1 MVDELRPPFR
11 ADHVGSLLRPAE
23 LKKAREDFKQNRIS
37 RGQLAEVENR
47 SIGKA
52 VAMQE
57 AAGLESITDGEYRR
71 AFWHVDFLTGFD
83 GIVAT
88 QGQYALKFHGEG
100 GAESETRSMM
110 VVNSKV
116 RRTRPVAVDHFRF
129 LKQATKKTA
138 KLCIPAP
145 TYLHMRGGRR
155 VVNESAYPD
164 VEEFWSDIT
173 RAYRAEIADL
183 AAAGCTYLQIDDVS
197 FACLCDDGIRAQV
210 KRDGE
215 DPARL
220 PFKYAQVISRIVSPR
235 PPSLRVTMHT
245 CRGNHASMWMA
256 EGAYDAV
263 AEGIFQTEVDGF
275 FLEYDTARA
284 GSFAPLRFVPR
295 DKKVV
300 LGLVSTKKPQLE
312 DRAALKRRVEEAAKY
327 VPLENL
333 CLSPQCGFASSEVGN
348 KLTEDDQKRKLELVV
363 ETARESWG

>member
-1 MVDELRPPFR
+1 MKPPFR
-11 ADHVGSLLRPAE
+11 ADHVGSLLRPPE
-23 LKKAREDFKQNRIS
+23 LKDARDKAKRGALSPEELKAVEDRAIRN
-37 RGQLAEVENR
+37 
-47 SIGKA
+47 A

-57 AAGLESITDGEYRR
+57 AAGLQSVTDGEFRR
-71 AFWHVDFLTGFD
+71 AFWHVDFLTGFE

-110 VVNSKV
+110 VVQSRVK
-116 RRTRPVAVDHFRF
+116 RTRPVMLDHFRF
-129 LKQATKKTA
+129 LKKTTKKTA

-173 RAYRAEIADL
+173 RAYRQEIADL
-183 AAAGCTYLQIDDVS
+183 AAAGLEYLQIDDVS
-197 FACLCDDGIRAQV
+197 FACLCDEGIRAQV

-215 DPARL
+215 DPAKL
-220 PFKYAQVISRIVSPR
+220 PAQYASIISSLLKDR
-235 PPSLRVTMHT
+235 PPNMGVTMHT

-256 EGAYDAV
+256 EGGYDAV
-263 AEGIFQTEVDGF
+263 AEAVFQTAVDGF

-284 GSFAPLRFVPR
+284 GGFEPLRFVPR
-295 DKKVV
+295 GKKVV
-300 LGLVSTKKPQLE
+300 LGLISTKKAQLE
-312 DRAALKRRVEEAAKY
+312 DKDQLKRRIEEAAKY

-348 KLTEDDQKRKLELVV
+348 KLTEDDQKRKLALVA
-363 ETARESWG
+363 ETASEIWG

>member
-1 MVDELRPPFR
+1 MPRPPFR
-11 ADHVGSLLRPAE
+11 ADQVGSLLRPQE
-23 LKKAREDFKQNRIS
+23 LKKARQDFKNDKIS
-37 RGQLAEVENR
+37 RENLKAVEDR
-47 SIGKA
+47 EIRRA

-57 AAGLESITDGEYRR
+57 AAGLESVTDGEFRR

-100 GAESETRSMM
+100 GAESETKSMM
-110 VVNSKV
+110 VVQSRVK
-116 RRTRPVAVDHFRF
+116 RTKPVMVDHFRF
-129 LKQATKKTA
+129 LKNATRKTA

-155 VVNESAYPD
+155 VVNESVYPD

-173 RAYRAEIADL
+173 RAYREEIADL
-183 AAAGCTYLQIDDVS
+183 VKAGCTYLQIDDVS
-197 FACLCDDGIRAQV
+197 FACLCDDSIRSQV

-215 DPARL
+215 DPAKL
-220 PFKYAQVISRIVSPR
+220 PLQYSKIISGLLAGR
-235 PPSLRVTMHT
+235 PKSLGVTMHT

-256 EGAYDAV
+256 EGGYDAV
-263 AEGIFQTEVDGF
+263 AEAVFQTEVDGF

-284 GSFAPLRFVPR
+284 GGFAPLRFVPKG
-295 DKKVV
+295 KKVV
-300 LGLVSTKKPQLE
+300 LGLISTKTPLLE
-312 DRAALKRRVEEAAKY
+312 KKEVLRKRIDDAARY

-348 KLTEDDQKRKLELVV
+348 KLSEDDQKRKLELAVQV
-363 ETARESWG
+363 AREVWG

>member
-1 MVDELRPPFR
+1 MKPPFR
-11 ADHVGSLLRPAE
+11 ADHVGSLLRPPE
-23 LKKAREDFKQNRIS
+23 LKQARESFKAGKIS
-37 RGQLAEVENR
+37 RASLTDVENK
-47 SIGKA
+47 SIKKA

-57 AAGLESITDGEYRR
+57 AAGLQSITDGEFRR
-71 AFWHVDFLTGFD
+71 AFWHVDFLTGFE

-110 VVNSKV
+110 VVNGKV
-116 RRTRPVAVDHFRF
+116 RRTKPIMVDAFAF
-129 LKQATKKTA
+129 LKKQTSRVP

-155 VVNESAYPD
+155 VVNEKAYPD

-173 RAYRAEIADL
+173 RAYREEIEDL
-183 AAAGCTYLQIDDVS
+183 VAAGCSYLQIDDVS
-197 FACLCDDGIRAQV
+197 FACLCDEGIRAQV

-215 DPARL
+215 DPAKL
-220 PFKYAQVISRIVSPR
+220 PAQYARVISGLIAER
-235 PPSLRVTMHT
+235 PKSLAVTMHT

-256 EGAYDAV
+256 EGGYDAV
-263 AEGIFQTEVDGF
+263 AEAVFQTGVDGF

-284 GSFAPLRFVPR
+284 GGFEPLRFVPR
-295 DKKVV
+295 GKKVV
-300 LGLVSTKKPQLE
+300 LGLISTKKPQLE
-312 DRAALKRRVEEAAKY
+312 DSAWLKRRIDEASKY

-348 KLTEDDQKRKLELVV
+348 KLTEDEQKRKLELAVQV
-363 ETARESWG
+363 AGEIWG